1 MIFFSIVCSC
11 CLLVFVCF
19 VLFRCFLCAGVPKGC
34 VCSSAV
40 SDSSSSSSSSFPCCV
55 SVKEQRQRSIHL
67 VCRSSVLRSSSAMG
81 STPKEMRD
89 GVSVLEMD
97 AKATVGGGVED
108 VYGED
113 RATEEQL
120 VTPWTVSIARCGRW
134 VPSLLLFF
142 SSSAFRFHFF
152 RSGPVFYCFF
162 WISWSFIP
170 YYLSWDPV
178 DFSRKLQRHWCMSTF
193 VVVSCSVVDSFIAVV
208 ISLVCVATNRFV
220 LLVFFLSCYLIVLS
234 FDELLVNSSMG
245 FRFCKAQ
252 DYNLSVLV
260 L

>member
-1 MIFFSIVCSC
+1 MIFFSIVWSC
-11 CLLVFVCF
+11 RLLVFVCF

-120 VTPWTVSIARCGRW
+120 VTPWTVSIARWGRW

-142 SSSAFRFHFF
+142 FIFCISFPFFPIWSCFLLLFLNFLILHPLLFIMRPGRLPQETSKALVYEHICRRF
-152 RSGPVFYCFF
+152 
-162 WISWSFIP
+162 
-170 YYLSWDPV
+170 L
-178 DFSRKLQRHWCMSTF
+178 
-193 VVVSCSVVDSFIAVV
+193 
-208 ISLVCVATNRFV
+208 
-220 LLVFFLSCYLIVLS
+220 LSC
-234 FDELLVNSSMG
+234 
-245 FRFCKAQ
+245 R
-252 DYNLSVLV
+252 
-260 L
+260 